1 LRDSYSNAATCQKHG
16 KKSIAKGHDINMQA
30 EYEHY
35 AKLPVCEANKWQ
47 AQPQHSINM
56 QEELEHYA

>member
-1 LRDSYSNAATCQKHG
+1 
-16 KKSIAKGHDINMQA
+16 MQA